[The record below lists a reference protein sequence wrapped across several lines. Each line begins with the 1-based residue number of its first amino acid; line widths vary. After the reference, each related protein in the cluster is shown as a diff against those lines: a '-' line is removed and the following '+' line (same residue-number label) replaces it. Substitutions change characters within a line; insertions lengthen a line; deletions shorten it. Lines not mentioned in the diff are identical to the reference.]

1 MADTKIKITEVQVTE
16 TVKPDAYTLITQ
28 EDENEVETLYR
39 TAAPQQIGAV
49 FQIVISGDTSRV
61 TLLNHISLYEETYI
75 NKILFD
81 IDYSGSYDDWKIVKK
96 NAKLPIFID
105 LKVNTVR
112 TFGRGMVR
120 KLDVINNTAYI
131 SGQILQGNYFYSV
144 YLSYNKNA
152 SLGSGTLISINKYAI
167 TPAT

>member
-1 MADTKIKITEVQVTE
+1 MPDTKVKITEVQT
-16 TVKPDAYTLITQ
+16 TDKVKPDAYTFITQ
-28 EDENEVETLYR
+28 TDDNEVDTLYR
-39 TAAPQQIGAV
+39 TAAPQQICAV
-49 FQIVISGDTSRV
+49 FQIVISGDTSSVFLR
-61 TLLNHISLYEETYI
+61 NHINTYEETYI

-105 LKVNTVR
+105 LKVNTV
-112 TFGRGMVR
+112 TSSGRGMVAR
-120 KLDVINNTAYI
+120 LDVINNTAYI

-144 YLSYNKNA
+144 NLSYNKNA
-152 SLGSGTLISINKYAI
+152 SLGTGTLISINKYAL

>member
-1 MADTKIKITEVQVTE
+1 MADTKIKITEVQTTD

-28 EDENEVETLYR
+28 EDDNEVETLYR

-49 FQIVISGDTSRV
+49 FQIVISGDTSSV
-61 TLLNHISLYEETYI
+61 TLRNHISLYEETYI

-112 TFGRGMVR
+112 TFGRGMVT

-131 SGQILQGNYFYSV
+131 SGQILQGNYLYSV

-152 SLGSGTLISINKYAI
+152 SLGSGTLISINKYAL